1 MSRSALDDV
10 VARYRAEPSRIWS
23 LVITVF
29 GDAIV
34 PRGGSVWLGT
44 LLALFRALGLEE
56 GAVRT
61 AMSRLTAD
69 GWLERTRVGRR
80 SFYELAARGRTTF
93 AEATEHIYNLDPP
106 GWNGRLRLL
115 LPDPEA
121 DRDAERSALGRAGF
135 GSLAPTVFVAP
146 AGTEVPA
153 GTTGAISLEAEIAPE
168 DARRLAGRAWP
179 IDRMA
184 GSYRDFIATFRPL
197 SDALPDLACGAED
210 AILARILLVHAY
222 RRINLRD
229 PILPAALLPPD
240 WPGRTA
246 RALCAGL
253 YLALLPASEC
263 WLDTYGADR
272 HGPLPPAGPDLRSRF
287 A

>member
-1 MSRSALDDV
+1 MSRSALDDI

-23 LVITVF
+23 LVVTVF

-44 LLALFRALGLEE
+44 LLALFRALGLED

-61 AMSRLTAD
+61 AMSRLAAD

-80 SFYELAARGRTTF
+80 SFYALAERGRTTF

-106 GWNGRLRLL
+106 AWNGRLRLV
-115 LPDPEA
+115 LPDPETG
-121 DRDAERSALGRAGF
+121 RDAERSALSRAGF
-135 GSLAPTVFVAP
+135 GSLAPAVFVAP

-153 GTTGAISLEAEIAPE
+153 GTTGAISLEAEIGPE

-179 IDRMA
+179 ISRMA
-184 GSYRDFIATFRPL
+184 GRYRDFIATFGPL
-197 SDALPDLACGAED
+197 SDGLADVACEAED

-229 PILPAALLPPD
+229 PILPSALLPPD

-246 RALCAGL
+246 RSLCAGL
-253 YLALLPASEC
+253 YLALLPASES
-263 WLDTYGADR
+263 WLDTHGADR